1 MNKKI
6 LSLGFLVAI
15 LLAVT
20 AFPTGNSLPTGIE
33 DPNMVANGCTCHTT
47 GPMSSD
53 VIINL
58 TQPSAMARAVGSSV
72 VNP

>member
-1 MNKKI
+1 MNKKT

-33 DPNMVANGCTCHTT
+33 DPNMVQNGCCKSTNSTI
-47 GPMSSD
+47 SFKSK
-53 VIINL
+53 V
-58 TQPSAMARAVGSSV
+58 VEGSGGTD
-72 VNP
+72 